1 MLTLTLLFSF
11 TTLIYYLLWAL
22 MLVSMLVLIAVILL
36 QEGKG
41 GGLAEA
47 FGGAGAETFG
57 VKAHGINKF
66 TAIVGGLF
74 LLLCIVLNKFH
85 VTVES
90 EKLLP
95 GYQPPPQDQSQGDR
109 PDPAEL
115 QRMIQEMQ
123 NQQGGGDGGP
133 PPGGAPP
140 AGNSP
145 PAGGGNTQPEGGGPP
160 PGGGGN

>member
-11 TTLIYYLLWAL
+11 ATFAYYALWFL
-22 MLVSMLVLIAVILL
+22 MIVSMLLLIAVILL

-66 TAIVGGLF
+66 TAVVGGVF

-85 VTVES
+85 LKGTS
-90 EKLLP
+90 EQLLP
-95 GYQPPPQDQSQGDR
+95 GYTPPPQDQTQGNR
-109 PDPAEL
+109 PDPEEL
-115 QRMIQEMQ
+115 KRMIEQMQ
-123 NQQGGGDGGP
+123 QQQQQNGGNP
-133 PPGGAPP
+133 PPSDSA
-140 AGNSP
+140 P
-145 PAGGGNTQPEGGGPP
+145 PAGGGTPP
-160 PGGGGN
+160 DDGK

>member
-11 TTLIYYLLWAL
+11 AALAYYALWFL
-22 MLVSMLVLIAVILL
+22 MIVSMLVLIAVILL

-66 TAIVGGLF
+66 TAIVGSVF

-85 VTVES
+85 VKGES

-95 GYQPPPQDQSQGDR
+95 GYEPPPKDQTQGNGPSQD
-109 PDPAEL
+109 EL
-115 QRMIQEMQ
+115 REMIRKAQE
-123 NQQGGGDGGP
+123 QQGGGNP
-133 PPGGAPP
+133 PPTDNGGT
-140 AGNSP
+140 P
-145 PAGGGNTQPEGGGPP
+145 PAGGGSPP
-160 PGGGGN
+160 PPDDGN

>member
-11 TTLIYYLLWAL
+11 ATLLYYVLWAL

-74 LLLCIVLNKFH
+74 LVLCVVLNKFH

-90 EKLLP
+90 EKLIKD
-95 GYQPPPQDQSQGDR
+95 YTPPPQDQSQDGR

-123 NQQGGGDGGP
+123 RNQEGEQ
-133 PPGGAPP
+133 PPGGGGGTPP
-140 AGNSP
+140 AAP
-145 PAGGGNTQPEGGGPP
+145 PAGGGNTPPEGGNPP
-160 PGGGGN
+160 PPPDDGN